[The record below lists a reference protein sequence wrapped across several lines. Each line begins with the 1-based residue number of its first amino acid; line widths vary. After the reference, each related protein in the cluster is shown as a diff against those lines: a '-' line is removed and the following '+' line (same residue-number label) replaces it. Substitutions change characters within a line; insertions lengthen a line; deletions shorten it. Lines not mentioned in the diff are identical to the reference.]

1 MALPTIAPNS
11 RLRGNIAANRCLLT
25 KTSKKLETAA
35 PKSKK
40 GSEVKTKLRK
50 KVTAIE
56 I

>member
-40 GSEVKTKLRK
+40 GSEVKNKLRK